1 MPVENEFSRMNDS
14 GPENREPEAVHRSF
28 ERFFRRFDSDET
40 IAGEKYE
47 SLRRRLVKFFECNRC
62 GAPEDLADQVFD
74 RLAAKPEAE
83 IMRDVVGY
91 AIGVARLVSK
101 ESYKRMRREVH
112 GEDLPG
118 GQGSLPEIRDSSTE
132 LVERLDHEKRI
143 SYLRKCLAKLRDSDR
158 GLAIQYY
165 GAEDEKQK
173 YHRQKLAEKS
183 ELTMDALRVRMN
195 RIRERLEQ
203 CVARYLNSH
212 RQRLNSAR

>member
-1 MPVENEFSRMNDS
+1 MNDS
-14 GPENREPEAVHRSF
+14 APENRESEAMHRTF
-28 ERFFRRFDSDET
+28 KRFFRRFDSDET

-62 GAPEDLADQVFD
+62 GGPEDLADEVFD
-74 RLAAKPEAE
+74 RLAAKPETE

-112 GEDLPG
+112 GEDMPG
-118 GQGSLPEIRDSSTE
+118 GQGSLPEICDSSTK

-143 SYLRKCLAKLRDSDR
+143 SCLRKCLAKLSDSDR

-165 GAEDEKQK
+165 GAEEEKQK
-173 YHRQKLAEKS
+173 YHRQKLAE
-183 ELTMDALRVRMN
+183 EFGLTMDALRVRMN
-195 RIRERLEQ
+195 RMRERLQQ
-203 CVARYLNSH
+203 CVTDWLNSH
-212 RQRLNSAR
+212 RHRLNSAH